1 MKLTKSHLRKLIKEE
16 MEAMSE
22 QAIFL
27 VVEPSTTYE
36 GEGRE
41 VRILGAFMD
50 EASAREALEA
60 LGTRS
65 SGEVFPMPVGKLDP
79 TGYHPDYEV

>member
-27 VVEPSTTYE
+27 VVEPSGTYG
-36 GEGRE
+36 GEGIE
-41 VRILGAFMD
+41 VKVLGAFMD
-50 EASAREALEA
+50 EASAREAL
-60 LGTRS
+60 GTRS
-65 SGEVFPMPVGKLDP
+65 SGEVLRIPVGKLDP
-79 TGYHPDYEV
+79 TGYHPDQS